1 MLEMNLIINT
11 FFEIYDDAKNAM
23 FRRKL
28 MNISENTKSG
38 YISLNSET
46 MFKLLDKKRYFNKRT
61 RGIA

>member
-1 MLEMNLIINT
+1 MNLIINT